1 MYTVDETKKSLFD
14 GLTKHFPNVPKW
26 IVYRTVELASSPGKA
41 FDAIY
46 DYNNEFLPV
55 AWDFGTEKWV
65 EERLV
70 LE

>member
-1 MYTVDETKKSLFD
+1 MYAVDENKKNLFE
-14 GLTKHFPNVPKW
+14 GLLKHYPSVPKW
-26 IVYRTVELASSPGKA
+26 VVYRTVELASSPGKA

-46 DYNNEFLPV
+46 DFNIKCLPIS
-55 AWDFGTEKWV
+55 WDFSKEKWV